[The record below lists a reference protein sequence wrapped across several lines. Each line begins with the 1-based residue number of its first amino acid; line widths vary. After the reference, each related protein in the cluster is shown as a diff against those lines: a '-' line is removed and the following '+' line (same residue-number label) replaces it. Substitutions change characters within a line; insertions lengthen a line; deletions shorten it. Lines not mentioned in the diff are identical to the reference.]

1 MIAGAHSLKALE
13 LADGLVHLTL
23 NRCFVAQKIIH
34 FQSGRQR
41 AGFFDS
47 LKVQFVISFVGLEL
61 FDLARRLVNMLLAK
75 IHMYLPDLGF
85 GVALFEHLFMD
96 LRRRFDV

>member
-1 MIAGAHSLKALE
+1 MVAGAHSLKTLE

-34 FQSGRQR
+34 FQSGRQG

-47 LKVQFVISFVGLEL
+47 LKVQFVIGFVGLEL
-61 FDLARRLVNMLLAK
+61 FNLARRLVHMLLAK
-75 IHMYLPDLGF
+75 IHMYLPDLGLR
-85 GVALFEHLFMD
+85 VSLFEQLFVD
-96 LRRRFDV
+96 LRGRFDV